1 MDSRIYDSFNYVSLY
16 SESREKT
23 CGLKYQQMFDPDK
36 REKIFRP
43 IVYPPKKACSFTHMP
58 TVEKWEDSP
67 CSLSASLLKKIKS
80 VERPWCLWCMR
91 KTPLSSVD
99 TFLCVLRCDVK
110 AKLLPDRHLIGER
123 RPGPRRLFPPSQKS
137 YFWPWA
143 LATIFHS
150 HPWP

>member
-43 IVYPPKKACSFTHMP
+43 IVYPPQKSLFFHTHAHCWEVGRQPMLSFCQF
-58 TVEKWEDSP
+58 V
-67 CSLSASLLKKIKS
+67 KKIKS

-143 LATIFHS
+143 LAT
-150 HPWP
+150 